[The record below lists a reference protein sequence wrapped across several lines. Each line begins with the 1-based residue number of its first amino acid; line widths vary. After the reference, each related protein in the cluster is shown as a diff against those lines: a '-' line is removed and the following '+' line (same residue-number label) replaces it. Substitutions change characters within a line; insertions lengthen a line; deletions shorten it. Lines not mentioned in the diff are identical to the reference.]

1 LPLRVTMMNR
11 IAGVLLLLMQGGFAM
26 ADHPSSLDYL
36 LRQVEDAHQEDARVR
51 QAREQRFLSANENRK
66 VMLEELRAKVA
77 AQRKR
82 GQQLREQHAANEKS
96 LQTLQAELSAR
107 SGNLGELFGTV
118 RHTAGDLQAL
128 LQDSLVSAQFPGRA
142 EWLDVLAKSKK
153 LPGITELERF
163 WLLLQ
168 QEIDQSGQVSRFM
181 AEVTG
186 VDGITGPREVI
197 RVGVFSAIAD
207 GQYLHYSAEQNR
219 FTVLSRQPAAH
230 LQKTASSFA
239 SQHSGYAA
247 MIIDPTR
254 GGLLSMLTQTPT
266 RLERIRQGGAIG
278 YIILAIGLFGI
289 VLVLLRLAGLGR
301 IAGRMK
307 QQLQDPGQP
316 GTDNPLG
323 RVLLAAGDPGEHD
336 IDAIELLLDEA
347 ILRETPALQRGLG
360 LLKLLAA
367 VAPLLGLLGTVT
379 GMILTFQ
386 SITLFGSGDP
396 KLMAGGISQA
406 LVTTVLGL
414 IVAIPLL
421 FSHTLLMSRSRTLIQ
436 ILDEQSAG
444 LIARQVS
451 RRD

>member
-1 LPLRVTMMNR
+1 MNR
-11 IAGVLLLLMQGGFAM
+11 LNVTLFLLLVIHCTPTF
-26 ADHPSSLDYL
+26 ADHPSSLDHL
-36 LRQVEDAHQEDARVR
+36 LRQVEDAHRQDAQIRNE
-51 QAREQRFLSANENRK
+51 REQRFLSANKNQKEL
-66 VMLEELRAKVA
+66 LEELRSQVA
-77 AQRKR
+77 VQRDR
-82 GQQLREQHAANEKS
+82 GQQLRQQHDDNEKS
-96 LQTLQAELSAR
+96 LQTLQTDLNAR

-128 LQDSLVSAQFPGRA
+128 LRDSLVSAQYPDRA

-153 LPGITELERF
+153 LPSISELERF

-168 QEIDQSGQVSRFM
+168 QEINQSGQVSRFM
-181 AEVTG
+181 APVTDT
-186 VDGITGPREVI
+186 DGITNTREVI
-197 RVGVFSAIAD
+197 RVSIFTAIAD
-207 GQYLHYSAEQNR
+207 GEYLHYLPDQNR
-219 FTVLSRQPAAH
+219 FTVLSRQPESH
-230 LQKTASSFA
+230 IQKAASSF
-239 SQHSGYAA
+239 SMQDSGYAA
-247 MIIDPTR
+247 MTIDPTR
-254 GGLLSMLTQTPT
+254 GSLLGMLTKTPT
-266 RLERIRQGGAIG
+266 LLERIQQGGAIG

-289 VLVLLRLAGLGR
+289 VLVIFRLIGLGR
-301 IAGRMK
+301 SAGKMNR
-307 QQLQDPGQP
+307 QLQEPGQASD
-316 GTDNPLG
+316 DNPLG
-323 RVLLAAGDPGEHD
+323 RVLLAAGDAVNRD
-336 IDAIELLLDEA
+336 IDATELLLDEA

-367 VAPLLGLLGTVT
+367 IAPLLGLLGTVT

-386 SITLFGSGDP
+386 SITLFGTGDP

-421 FSHTLLMSRSRTLIQ
+421 FSHTLLTSRSRMLIQ

>member
-1 LPLRVTMMNR
+1 MNR
-11 IAGVLLLLMQGGFAM
+11 LSLVLSLLLILPAGFAM
-26 ADHPSSLDYL
+26 ADHPSNLDYL

-51 QAREQRFLSANENRK
+51 KEREQRFLSANEQQK
-66 VMLEELRAKVA
+66 ALLKELRGQVA
-77 AQRKR
+77 AQRER
-82 GQQLREQHAANEKS
+82 GLQLREQHASNEKS
-96 LQTLQAELSAR
+96 LQTLQAELGAR

-128 LQDSLVSAQFPGRA
+128 LRDSLVSAQYPERVD
-142 EWLDVLAKSKK
+142 WLDVLAKSKK
-153 LPGITELERF
+153 LPSITELERF

-168 QEIDQSGQVSRFM
+168 QEIDQSGQVRRFT
-181 AEVTG
+181 ADVTG

-197 RVGVFSAIAD
+197 RVGVFSAIAGD
-207 GQYLHYSAEQNR
+207 QYLDYAADQNR
-219 FTVLSRQPAAH
+219 FTVLSRQPDAS
-230 LQKTASSFA
+230 LRNTASAFA
-239 SQHSGYAA
+239 GQHSGYAG
-247 MIIDPTR
+247 MVVDPTR
-254 GGLLSMLTQTPT
+254 GGLLGMLTQTPT
-266 RLERIRQGGAIG
+266 RLERIQQGGAVG
-278 YIILAIGLFGI
+278 YIILGIGVFGI
-289 VLVLLRLAGLGR
+289 VLVLLRLVGLGR
-301 IAGRMK
+301 VAGKVNR
-307 QQLQDPGQP
+307 QLQNPGQASD
-316 GTDNPLG
+316 DNPLG
-323 RVLLAAGDPGEHD
+323 RVLRAAGEPGEHD
-336 IDAIELLLDEA
+336 IDAAELLLDEA

-421 FSHTLLMSRSRTLIQ
+421 FSHTLLMSRSRALIQ

>member
-1 LPLRVTMMNR
+1 MNR
-11 IAGVLLLLMQGGFAM
+11 LKITVLLLLAM
-26 ADHPSSLDYL
+26 HGAVSNADHPSSLDHL
-36 LRQVEDAHQEDARVR
+36 LRQVEDAHQQDARIR
-51 QAREQRFLSANENRK
+51 KQREQRFLSENENQK
-66 VMLEELRAKVA
+66 ALLQKLRTRVA
-77 AQRKR
+77 VQRDR
-82 GQQLREQHAANEKS
+82 SQQLRQQHADNEQA
-96 LQTLQAELSAR
+96 LQTLQAELHSR

-118 RHTAGDLQAL
+118 RQTAGDLQAL
-128 LQDSLVSAQFPGRA
+128 LRDSLVSAQYPQRA
-142 EWLDVLAKSKK
+142 EWLDILAKSKQ

-168 QEIDQSGQVSRFM
+168 QEINESGQVSRFT
-181 AEVTG
+181 APVTAGDG
-186 VDGITGPREVI
+186 VTKTREVI
-197 RVGVFSAIAD
+197 RVSVFTAIAD
-207 GQYLHYSAEQNR
+207 GKYLQYVPENNR
-219 FTVLSRQPAAH
+219 FTVLSRQPAGH
-230 LQKTASSFA
+230 LQKLASSFA
-239 SQHSGYAA
+239 RQSGGYAP

-254 GGLLSMLTQTPT
+254 GGLLSMLTRTPT
-266 RLERIRQGGAIG
+266 LVERVQQGGIIG
-278 YIILAIGLFGI
+278 YIILAIGASGLL
-289 VLVLLRLAGLGR
+289 LVVLRLSSLGR
-301 IAGRMK
+301 VAGRMK
-307 QQLQDPGQP
+307 RQLAEPGKAD
-316 GTDNPLG
+316 TDNPLG
-323 RVLLAAGDPGEHD
+323 RVLLAAGDAGDPD

-414 IVAIPLL
+414 VVAIPLL
-421 FSHTLLMSRSRTLIQ
+421 FSHTLLASRSRTLIQ

>member
-1 LPLRVTMMNR
+1 MAMNSLKV
-11 IAGVLLLLMQGGFAM
+11 ALFLLLALHGVLAS
-26 ADHPSSLDYL
+26 AEHPSSLDHL
-36 LRQVEDAHQEDARVR
+36 LRQVEDAHKQDARIRKER
-51 QAREQRFLSANENRK
+51 QQRFLSANENQK
-66 VMLEELRAKVA
+66 ALLQDLRTRVA
-77 AQRKR
+77 AQRDR
-82 GQQLREQHAANEKS
+82 GQQLRQQHADNEQALQI
-96 LQTLQAELSAR
+96 LQTELNAR

-128 LQDSLVSAQFPGRA
+128 LRDSLVSAQYPGRA
-142 EWLDVLAKSKK
+142 EWLDILAKSKQ

-168 QEIDQSGQVSRFM
+168 QEINQSGEVSRFN
-181 AEVTG
+181 APVTATDG
-186 VDGITGPREVI
+186 VTKSREVI
-197 RVGVFSAIAD
+197 RISVFTAIAD
-207 GQYLHYSAEQNR
+207 GQYLHYQPENNR
-219 FTVLSRQPAAH
+219 FTVLSRQPGGH
-230 LQKTASSFA
+230 LQKLASSFA
-239 SQHSGYAA
+239 RQDSGYAP

-254 GGLLSMLTQTPT
+254 GGLLSMLTKTPT
-266 RLERIRQGGAIG
+266 LLERVQQGGAIG
-278 YIILAIGLFGI
+278 YIILAIGTFGLL
-289 VLVLLRLAGLGR
+289 LVLLRLTRLGR
-301 IAGRMK
+301 VAG
-307 QQLQDPGQP
+307 QLKRQLAEPGNAVA
-316 GTDNPLG
+316 DNPLG
-323 RVLLAAGDPGEHD
+323 RVLLAAGDAGERD

-386 SITLFGSGDP
+386 SITLFGTGDP

-421 FSHTLLMSRSRTLIQ
+421 FSHTLLASRSRTLIQ

-444 LIARQVS
+444 LVARQVS

>member
-1 LPLRVTMMNR
+1 MNR
-11 IAGVLLLLMQGGFAM
+11 LIAGLFLLLATHGMPAL
-26 ADHPSSLDYL
+26 ADHPSSLDHL
-36 LRQVEDAHQEDARVR
+36 LRQVEDAHRQDAQVR
-51 QAREQRFLSANENRK
+51 KEREQRFLSAHDNQQALLK
-66 VMLEELRAKVA
+66 ELRARVA
-77 AQRKR
+77 TQRDR
-82 GQQLREQHAANEKS
+82 GQQLRQQHADNEEA
-96 LQTLQAELSAR
+96 LQTLQAELNAR

-128 LQDSLVSAQFPGRA
+128 LRDSLVSAQHPDRA
-142 EWLDVLAKSKK
+142 EWLDVLANSKK

-168 QEIDQSGQVSRFM
+168 QEVDESGQVRRFT
-181 AEVTG
+181 APVTDT
-186 VDGITGPREVI
+186 DGITREQEVI
-197 RVGVFSAIAD
+197 RVSVFTAISA
-207 GQYLHYSAEQNR
+207 GQYLHFQPEQNR
-219 FTVLSRQPAAH
+219 FSVLSRQPDRR
-230 LQKTASSFA
+230 LQKTATSFA
-239 SQHSGYAA
+239 NQQGGYAP
-247 MIIDPTR
+247 MVIDPTR
-254 GGLLSMLTQTPT
+254 GGLLSMLTKTPT
-266 RLERIRQGGAIG
+266 LLERVQQGGAIG
-278 YIILAIGLFGI
+278 YIILATGLFGL
-289 VLVLLRLAGLGR
+289 VLVGLRLTTLGR
-301 IAGRMK
+301 VARRVGR
-307 QQLQDPGQP
+307 QLREPGNAKAN
-316 GTDNPLG
+316 NPLG
-323 RVLLAAGDPGEHD
+323 RVLLAAGDSNERD

-414 IVAIPLL
+414 VVAIPLL
-421 FSHTLLMSRSRTLIQ
+421 FSHTLLSSRSRTLIQ

-444 LIARQVS
+444 LIASQVS

>member
-1 LPLRVTMMNR
+1 MTRLKATLF
-11 IAGVLLLLMQGGFAM
+11 LLLVMHGTLAT
-26 ADHPSSLDYL
+26 ADHPTSLDHL
-36 LRQVEDAHQEDARVR
+36 LRQAEDAHRQDAQIRKE
-51 QAREQRFLSANENRK
+51 REQRFLLANQDQK
-66 VMLEELRAKVA
+66 ALLEELRKQVA
-77 AQRKR
+77 AQRDR
-82 GQQLREQHAANEKS
+82 GQQLRQQHAASEKE
-96 LQTLQAELSAR
+96 LQTLQAELDAR

-128 LQDSLVSAQFPGRA
+128 LRDSLVSAQYPDRA

-153 LPGITELERF
+153 LPSITELERF

-168 QEIDQSGQVSRFM
+168 QEISQSGQVRRFM
-181 AEVTG
+181 APVTDTDG
-186 VDGITGPREVI
+186 VTTTREVI
-197 RVGVFSAIAD
+197 RISVFTAIAD
-207 GQYLHYSAEQNR
+207 GQYLHFLPDRNR
-219 FTVLSRQPAAH
+219 FTVLSRQPAGH
-230 LQKTASSFA
+230 LQQAASSFA
-239 SQHSGYAA
+239 VQDSGYAP

-254 GGLLSMLTQTPT
+254 GGLLSMLTKTPT
-266 RLERIRQGGAIG
+266 RLERIQQGGIIG
-278 YIILAIGLFGI
+278 YIILAIGLFGLL
-289 VLVLLRLAGLGR
+289 LVLLRLTGLGR
-301 IAGRMK
+301 IAGKMDK
-307 QQLQDPGQP
+307 QLREPGEAAD
-316 GTDNPLG
+316 DNPLG
-323 RVLLAAGDPGEHD
+323 RVLLAAGDAGNRD

-386 SITLFGSGDP
+386 SITLFGTGDP

-421 FSHTLLMSRSRTLIQ
+421 FSHTLLTSRSRTLIQ

-444 LIARQVS
+444 LIASQVN

>member
-1 LPLRVTMMNR
+1 MNR
-11 IAGVLLLLMQGGFAM
+11 LTVTLFLLLTIHGTLVS
-26 ADHPSSLDYL
+26 ADHPTSLDHL
-36 LRQVEDAHQEDARVR
+36 LRQVEEAHRQDARIR
-51 QAREQRFLSANENRK
+51 KEREQRFLQAQQDQQTL
-66 VMLEELRAKVA
+66 LEELRGQVA
-77 AQRKR
+77 AQRDR
-82 GQQLREQHAANEKS
+82 GQQLRQQHTANETA
-96 LQTLQAELSAR
+96 LQTLQTELNAR

-128 LQDSLVSAQFPGRA
+128 LRDSLVSAQYPERA
-142 EWLDVLAKSKK
+142 EWLDTLAKSKK

-168 QEIDQSGQVSRFM
+168 QEINQSGQVSRFM
-181 AEVTG
+181 APVTG
-186 VDGITGPREVI
+186 TDGITNTQQVI
-197 RVGVFSAIAD
+197 RISVFTAIAD
-207 GQYLHYSAEQNR
+207 GQYLHFQPEQNR
-219 FTVLSRQPAAH
+219 FTVLSRQPTGN
-230 LQKTASSFA
+230 LQKMAASFA
-239 SQHSGYAA
+239 MQDRGYAP
-247 MIIDPTR
+247 MVIDPTR

-266 RLERIRQGGAIG
+266 PVERIQQGGAIG

-289 VLVLLRLAGLGR
+289 VLVLLRLTGLGR
-301 IAGRMK
+301 VAGRMDR
-307 QQLQDPGQP
+307 QLREPGEVAD
-316 GTDNPLG
+316 DNPLG
-323 RVLLAAGDPGEHD
+323 RVLLAAGDAGDRD

-386 SITLFGSGDP
+386 SITLFGTGDP

-421 FSHTLLMSRSRTLIQ
+421 FSHTLLASRSRTLIQ

-451 RRD
+451 HRD